1 MRRECLL
8 WLGEL
13 KFGLCIVGA
22 MIITTYSF
30 FHFGDRSILSLPRR
44 KKQPAHQG
52 VYNSPTR
59 RKKSVSLW

>member
-22 MIITTYSF
+22 MIFTTCWF
-30 FHFGDRSILSLPRR
+30 FHFGDRSILSLPRAR
-44 KKQPAHQG
+44 KQPAHLRRYNPRVRPQKD
-52 VYNSPTR
+52 NSPC
-59 RKKSVSLW
+59 